1 MEVFVVFLRLKI
13 YFFASGS
20 KFCKFGPAITP
31 TKPNKTKDPIPKP
44 AAHGLKPP
52 NALNQKILYELK
64 VGTDELTTKLSCFCD
79 Q

>member
-1 MEVFVVFLRLKI
+1 MAFLIFLRLKL

-31 TKPNKTKDPIPKP
+31 TKPNNTKDPIPKP

-52 NALNQKILYELK
+52 NAKDAKKSIKFRNM
-64 VGTDELTTKLSCFCD
+64 LSRSKHTEFMR
-79 Q
+79 